1 MSQVGDVRDGLVTAL
16 DTIAGLNVAKW
27 IGQSIRTPM
36 AVVGWPQVDYDQA
49 MGRGLDT
56 WTVPVQI
63 FVGLADNRSA
73 VATLET
79 YMDGA
84 GATSVKAAIE
94 ADPTLGGACD
104 DVRVTQL
111 GETFEGVDTTSP
123 SIVYLA
129 AQWDVN
135 VLVDTSD
142 YGA

>member
-16 DTIAGLNVAKW
+16 DTIDGLNVAKW
-27 IGQSIRTPM
+27 IGQNIRVPM
-36 AVVGWPQVDYDQA
+36 AVVGWPTVTYDEA
-49 MGRGLDT
+49 MQRGLDT
-56 WTVPVQI
+56 WTIPIQI
-63 FVGLADNRSA
+63 FVGLADNRTA
-73 VATLET
+73 VNRLED

-84 GATSVKAAIE
+84 GAMSVKAAIE
-94 ADPTLGGACD
+94 ADTTLGGACD
-104 DVRVTQL
+104 DVRVSQL

-129 AQWDVN
+129 AQWDVD

>member
-1 MSQVGDVRDGLVTAL
+1 MSQVGNVRDGLVDAL
-16 DTIAGLNVAKW
+16 DVIDGLNVAKW

-36 AVVGWPQVDYDQA
+36 AVVGWPTVNYDEA

-63 FVGLADNRSA
+63 FVGLADNRTA
-73 VATLET
+73 VNRLEE

-84 GATSVKAAIE
+84 GSTSVKAAIE
-94 ADPTLGGACD
+94 ADTTLGGVCD
-104 DVRVTQL
+104 DVRVSQL

-129 AQWDVN
+129 AQWDVD
-135 VLVDTSD
+135 VLVNTAD
-142 YGA
+142 YS